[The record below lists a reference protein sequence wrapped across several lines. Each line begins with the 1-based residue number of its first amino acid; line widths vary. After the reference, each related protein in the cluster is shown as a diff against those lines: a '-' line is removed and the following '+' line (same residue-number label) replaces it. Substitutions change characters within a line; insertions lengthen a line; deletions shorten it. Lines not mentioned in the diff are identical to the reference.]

1 MQTKK
6 KHIGYKNRLIDRT
19 IKIITSIIGSNALFA
34 VIKNVCEHFIS
45 NVQVVSMIALL
56 KTLNSVNGNKVLW
69 VKIIE
74 GYEHTNW

>member
-1 MQTKK
+1 MFKRISIHADQKK
-6 KHIGYKNRLIDRT
+6 YIGYKNRLIDT

-56 KTLNSVNGNKVLW
+56 KTLTSVNGNKVL
-69 VKIIE
+69 
-74 GYEHTNW
+74 